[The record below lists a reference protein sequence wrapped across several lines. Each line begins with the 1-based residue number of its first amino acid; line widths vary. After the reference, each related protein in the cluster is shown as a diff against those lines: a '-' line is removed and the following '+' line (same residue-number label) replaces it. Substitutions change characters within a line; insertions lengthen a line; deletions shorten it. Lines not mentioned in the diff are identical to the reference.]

1 MGLLDIFTRNY
12 DELDFMYDIDLLD
25 DTSDRVYYKRL
36 AIATCVNLI
45 ARTISQ
51 SEFRIKKQGDVQYD
65 EFYYKFN
72 VRPNRN
78 QSASEFWETFVYKL
92 IHDNEVLIVKTD
104 TDDLL
109 IADDFSRTEYAMKD
123 DVFRDVTVK
132 NYTFRRTFLSS
143 DVIYITYSNVDLS
156 RLINSLYADYGEL
169 FGRMLEFQLH
179 NNQIRATVDTEG
191 SYAKDKDTSTRL
203 QNFINRM
210 YEAVKKKTFAIVP
223 QQKGFTYNEKTDR
236 SSTSVEEINKIT
248 NGFLDHVARALG
260 IPPALVRG
268 EMADVEK
275 STRNYMTFCI
285 DPILK
290 KVKDELSGKFIT
302 KTAFMNGERLDI
314 RRVSYRD
321 LFDLASAIDK
331 LISSSAFTGNEIRE
345 EAGYE
350 RSDDELLDKHI
361 ITKNY
366 TELADLLEG
375 GDQE

>member
-210 YEAVKKKTFAIVP
+210 YEAVKKKTFAIIP